1 MHERNLHGVSN
12 IKCTVAP
19 EGTEPLLKLPSL
31 VTVYVRHMSVM
42 HQWYQKG
49 KKKRRRKK
57 ITTGKAKETREKKK
71 EQKHRQNPARSF
83 DASRLTQPLRC
94 VSNWLQDTP
103 LTSWDFSFFFH
114 FGFQTI
120 ALRVR
125 TLFIF
130 LLYFFPA
137 ANQLKVFFVDVY
149 INFFLRERR
158 GPIVILSS
166 SLKRDKEST
175 KSR

>member
-1 MHERNLHGVSN
+1 MYRCSRRDW
-12 IKCTVAP
+12 AS
-19 EGTEPLLKLPSL
+19 LKLPSL

-57 ITTGKAKETREKKK
+57 ITTGKAKETRKKKK
-71 EQKHRQNPARSF
+71 EQKHRQNAARSF
-83 DASRLTQPLRC
+83 DASRLTQPLIC
-94 VSNWLQDTP
+94 VSNWLPDTP
-103 LTSWDFSFFFH
+103 LTSRYFSFFFFH

-137 ANQLKVFFVDVY
+137 ADQLKVFFVDVY
-149 INFFLRERR
+149 INFSLRERR

-166 SLKRDKEST
+166 SWKRDKVST

>member
-49 KKKRRRKK
+49 KKRRRKK

-94 VSNWLQDTP
+94 VSNWLPDTP
-103 LTSWDFSFFFH
+103 LTSWDFSSIFFISVFK
-114 FGFQTI
+114 
-120 ALRVR
+120 LLPSPYVLC
-125 TLFIF
+125 LFFYYISSQQLINWKYF
-130 LLYFFPA
+130 LWMFIL
-137 ANQLKVFFVDVY
+137 
-149 INFFLRERR
+149 ISFL
-158 GPIVILSS
+158 G
-166 SLKRDKEST
+166 KDGDQ
-175 KSR
+175 